1 MKIVFANGCF
11 DVIHIGHIKLLE
23 FAKSQGDFLIV
34 ALDTDNKVRKA
45 KGISRPFNNLEIRK
59 EVLESIKY
67 VDLVL
72 DFDSDEALINLFN
85 ILKPDIRV
93 LGSDWQGKQI
103 VGEHCIKNIKYFRR
117 IDGYS
122 TTKILENSTD
132 R

>member
-103 VGEHCIKNIKYFRR
+103 VE
-117 IDGYS
+117 S
-122 TTKILENSTD
+122 
-132 R
+132 